1 MKPVTY
7 YLLSCVFLSSLHCV
21 AMDIAE
27 IVSAYES
34 DDEVSQT
41 SKAKKTVNKMDIGFI
56 THPQHIRT
64 FKKRAYRTFRQR
76 KNTVVAPTN
85 KQSVTIAEVELMID
99 ALSGVAQEPIQKAP
113 IVPQAKPV
121 IKLSKESLVQD
132 VLIPIRVDDVTNT
145 LAIFKSESGSR
156 YYILC
161 RRCSTTKQR
170 FLEGKTFGIVYN
182 NFRTHLKK
190 KHKLSPEEVLAEAP
204 PRQ

>member
-1 MKPVTY
+1 MKPFIN
-7 YLLSCVFLSSLHCV
+7 YLLSCIFLSSLHCI

-34 DDEVSQT
+34 DDEASQT
-41 SKAKKTVNKMDIGFI
+41 SKAQNTLNKMDIEFI

-85 KQSVTIAEVELMID
+85 KQPVTIPEAELMI
-99 ALSGVAQEPIQKAP
+99 ASLNGVAQEPIQKAP

-121 IKLSKESLVQD
+121 IKLSKESLAQD
-132 VLIPIRVDDVTNT
+132 ILIPIRVDNVINT
-145 LAIFKSESGSR
+145 LAIFKSESGSQ

-204 PRQ
+204 LRQ